1 MNLAMIIYTLGW
13 VVKVEG
19 AGLLL
24 PCLIAGVYRE
34 KEGLVYLICA
44 LVFMAL
50 GFLMTRRKPDNTE
63 IYVKEGMVTVAASW
77 LVLSV
82 IGAIPFLATGEFT
95 HVIDAFFE
103 IVSGFTT
110 TGASIRDNVE
120 NLCHATLFW
129 RSFSHWIG
137 GMGVLVFILMLVP
150 VKSGSRMNLMRAESP
165 GYDVSKFVPKVR
177 DSATVLYRIY
187 IALTLLQIVILLISG
202 MYWFDSLC
210 ITFGSAGTGGFA
222 VLNSSCA
229 SYTPAQQ
236 VIITVFMALFGCNFA
251 FYYLIITKRVFQA
264 FKMEEIRTYIGIL
277 IAAALVI
284 AANIYYLH
292 HSVGETLRESFF
304 QTVSIM
310 TTTGYATADFNAWP
324 ALSKTV
330 LVILMCIG
338 ACAGSTGGGMKV
350 SRLIVCMKENRRTL
364 KSYIHPRGVFK
375 IRMDGRPLEE
385 NMIDTINLYMILYIG
400 IFALSVLLLS
410 LNEFSFETNFSAVA
424 ATINNIGP
432 GLDQVGPT
440 ANYAGFTVFSKLILI
455 FDMLA
460 GRLEL
465 FPMLFLLYP
474 KTWRHNTW
482 S

>member
-24 PCLIAGVYRE
+24 PCLIAGVYHE

-50 GFLMTRRKPDNTE
+50 GFFMTRRKPDNTE
-63 IYVKEGMVTVAASW
+63 IYVKEGMVTVAGSW

-137 GMGVLVFILMLVP
+137 GMGVLVFILMP
-150 VKSGSRMNLMRAESP
+150 
-165 GYDVSKFVPKVR
+165 
-177 DSATVLYRIY
+177 TVLYRIY

-251 FYYLIITKRVFQA
+251 FYYLIITKRVFEA

-310 TTTGYATADFNAWP
+310 TTTGYTTADFNAWP

-440 ANYAGFTVFSKLILI
+440 TNYAGFTVFSKLILI